1 MTQASHL
8 SAREQTEIDAANA
21 SGRQPVLCVHGLWL
35 LAGSWKGW
43 AQTFEAAG
51 YAPIAADWPG
61 DPATPEAARANPEA
75 LAGNSIGTI
84 LSHLETIVGALE
96 RKPILIGHSMGGL
109 LVQMLAAKVGA
120 PATVAISPAP
130 FRGVLPLPLSA
141 LRSAFPVLSNPMNAR
156 RAVQLTPAQFRYGFA
171 NTLDEAETSRLYAE
185 HHVPAPGRPLFQS
198 GLANLN
204 PWTEARVPGRA
215 ENRGPLL
222 IIAAGKDHTV
232 PAAISRAAY
241 RIQKRN
247 ASVTELVS
255 MPDAG
260 HSLVIDNGWDTVAQ
274 TALDFIEAQ
283 TGHVRPTVLRA
294 VAS

>member
-1 MTQASHL
+1 MTDANTL
-8 SAREQTEIDAANA
+8 SRREQTEVDAANA
-21 SGRQPVLCVHGLWL
+21 SGRQPVLFVHGLWL
-35 LAGSWKGW
+35 LAGSWQRW
-43 AQTFEAAG
+43 AEMFEAAG

-75 LAGNSIGTI
+75 FAGNSIGTI
-84 LSHLETIVGALE
+84 LSHLETFVGALD

-130 FRGVLPLPLSA
+130 FRGVLPLPPSA
-141 LRSAFPVLSNPMNAR
+141 LRSAFPVLSNPLNAR
-156 RAVQLTPAQFRYGFA
+156 RAKQLTPSQFRYGFA
-171 NTLDEAETSRLYAE
+171 NTVSEAEATRLYAE
-185 HHVPAPGRPLFQS
+185 HHVPAPGRPLFQA

-204 PWTEARVPGRA
+204 PWTEARVPRGA

-222 IIAAGKDHTV
+222 IIAAEKDHTV
-232 PAAISRAAY
+232 PAAVSRAAY

-247 ASVTELVS
+247 ASTTELVS
-255 MPDAG
+255 LPDAG
-260 HSLVIDNGWDTVAQ
+260 HSLVIDNGWEKAAQ
-274 TALDFIEAQ
+274 TTLHFIEAQ
-283 TGHVRPTVLRA
+283 TGHMRATPLRA